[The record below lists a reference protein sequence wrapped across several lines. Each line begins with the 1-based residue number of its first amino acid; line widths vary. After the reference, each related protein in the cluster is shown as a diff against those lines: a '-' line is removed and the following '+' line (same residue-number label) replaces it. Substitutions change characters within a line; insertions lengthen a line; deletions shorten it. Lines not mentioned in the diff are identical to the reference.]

1 VPGESGDKKEDDKS
15 VDKDE
20 VDKRERSPRRSKKAK
35 LTDWLVVWNM
45 NFMTFHILG
54 IIISTDFHISQR
66 GRYTTN
72 QQRKRSD
79 SSMQSPKDL
88 R

>member
-1 VPGESGDKKEDDKS
+1 MLGESGDKKEDDKS

-54 IIISTDFHISQR
+54 IIIPTDEVIFFR
-66 GRYTTN
+66 GVEATN
-72 QQRKRSD
+72 QIILSN
-79 SSMQSPKDL
+79 PDL
-88 R
+88 VAIIS

>member
-1 VPGESGDKKEDDKS
+1 MLGESGDKKEDDKS

-54 IIISTDFHISQR
+54 IIISTGFHIF
-66 GRYTTN
+66 
-72 QQRKRSD
+72 
-79 SSMQSPKDL
+79 QSG
-88 R
+88 